1 VEGEQRR
8 RLNGPRRWPIAAG
21 GAFAAMVITEDR
33 VVCDGWPL
41 AKPVS
46 TSSARLAPRYSP
58 KIDADLERSILMR
71 PPHETAAEPLRRPF
85 TGPKIAKV
93 GIKPLDDFDTA

>member
-1 VEGEQRR
+1 
-8 RLNGPRRWPIAAG
+8 
-21 GAFAAMVITEDR
+21 MT
-33 VVCDGWPL
+33 
-41 AKPVS
+41 
-46 TSSARLAPRYSP
+46 LAPRYSP